1 MTDLESQCGVVR
13 LFLAHALIR
22 EIGFV
27 FYAGFPETLAQW
39 NDADFAFVIRSVG
52 EGLGFGFMGF
62 AAVAGVEAVK
72 CSGNGS
78 IGQRLAIEED
88 TDFEAFADVDV
99 GRVVQRYD
107 FQMLADLFGDDG
119 GICAFVADI
128 DDVFAEHTGLFA
140 IACIRHFFDA
150 CLLPACAVF

>member
-1 MTDLESQCGVVR
+1 MADLESQSSVVR
-13 LFLAHALIR
+13 LFLAHALIG

-39 NDADFAFVIRSVG
+39 NDADFAFIIGGIG

-88 TDFEAFADVDV
+88 ADFEAFADVDV
-99 GRVVQRYD
+99 GRVV
-107 FQMLADLFGDDG
+107 
-119 GICAFVADI
+119 
-128 DDVFAEHTGLFA
+128 
-140 IACIRHFFDA
+140 
-150 CLLPACAVF
+150 

>member
-1 MTDLESQCGVVR
+1 MTNLEGHCGVVR

-39 NDADFAFVIRSVG
+39 NDADFAFVIGGIR

-78 IGQRLAIEED
+78 VGQRLAIEED
-88 TDFEAFADVDV
+88 ADFEAFADVDV

-107 FQMLADLFGDDG
+107 F
-119 GICAFVADI
+119 
-128 DDVFAEHTGLFA
+128 
-140 IACIRHFFDA
+140 
-150 CLLPACAVF
+150 